1 MKRILGIA
9 LILCCA
15 LPGIAADT
23 AAEGMK
29 GALQV
34 GIGAAN
40 VTGGPDLGLSYQVF
54 TLQAA
59 GLLFPSPWAA
69 VIADFSYGLPH
80 TYEYK
85 NYGNRVEIKVQ
96 ASYLDGLLGVYK
108 VFSDGGFVYL
118 GAGVT
123 VGFGGF
129 DVKDNGVSTDDFDIK
144 TSIGF
149 ACGAGLALPITDRM
163 SGFVNLRQRFIKNEL
178 EITDDSEI
186 RSYDMSSGGTEVTVG
201 LSWTFGG

>member
-1 MKRILGIA
+1 MKRTLVIA
-9 LILCCA
+9 LVLCCA
-15 LPGIAADT
+15 LSGIAADT
-23 AAEGMK
+23 AAEGTK

-85 NYGNRVEIKVQ
+85 NNGDSAEIKVQ

-118 GAGVT
+118 GAGIT

-129 DVKDNGVSTDDFDIK
+129 DVKDNGVSTNDFDIK

-163 SGFVNLRQRFIKNEL
+163 SGYVNVRQRFITSEL
-178 EITDDSEI
+178 QISDEDDLRIYNLST
-186 RSYDMSSGGTEVTVG
+186 GGTEMTVG